1 MAESK
6 TNNVLNA
13 SDGHGVEGGYLFRAA
28 LGSEKPTDLK
38 TPLDPAFKCCGFVS
52 EDGLVF
58 ATETDREELKDMNGT
73 AIHSAKTSH
82 LETMAATLAEVK
94 KETMAIQYGDK
105 QVADETGT
113 LTVHVK
119 NIEPDHAVYVFEGV
133 LKGGRRWR
141 RVIHDAQV
149 TELGDMTVTAG
160 ELLGREATFTC
171 FPDAETGD
179 FYTDYIESTETEGM
193 A

>member
-6 TNNVLNA
+6 TNNVANV
-13 SDGHGVEGGYLFRAA
+13 SDGHGVDGGYLFRAP
-28 LGSEKPTDLK
+28 LGSKKPTDIK
-38 TPLDPAFKCCGFVS
+38 SQLDAAFKCCGIVS
-52 EDGLVF
+52 EDGIVF

-73 AIHSAKTSH
+73 VVHSAKTSH
-82 LETMAATLAEVK
+82 LETMTATLGEVK
-94 KETMAIQYGDK
+94 KEALAIQYGDD
-105 QVADETGT
+105 QVTDATGT

-119 NIEPDHAVYVFEGV
+119 NVEPGHAVYVFEGV
-133 LKGGRRWR
+133 LKNGRRWR

-149 TELGDMTVTAG
+149 TELSDMTVTAG

-171 FPDAETGD
+171 FPDAESGD